1 MTENELLHYGVLGMK
16 WGVKKARKSSDT
28 VDETRRKSNTQN
40 SNTQNSNTQ
49 KFNTQKSNTQNSNTK
64 QQSKKFVTKKQKQ
77 KQIMEDLNSMSD
89 KELRERLNR
98 MQMEQQYIRMMTP
111 EKSAAKKQV
120 EQFLI
125 NEGRNLAS
133 QMLREQ
139 IRKQTN
145 KK

>member
-28 VDETRRKSNTQN
+28 VDETRKKSNTQN
-40 SNTQNSNTQ
+40 S
-49 KFNTQKSNTQNSNTK
+49 NTQKSNTQNSNTK
-64 QQSKKFVTKKQKQ
+64 QQSKKFITKKQKQ

>member
-16 WGVKKARKSSDT
+16 WGVKKARKTSDT

-49 KFNTQKSNTQNSNTK
+49 KSNTQNSNTK
-64 QQSKKFVTKKQKQ
+64 QQSKKFVTKKQRQ

>member
-1 MTENELLHYGVLGMK
+1 MTEYELRHYGVLGMK
-16 WGVKKARKSSDT
+16 WGKRKASNNVSSNT
-28 VDETRRKSNTQN
+28 NINTRSNTQSHQTTNN
-40 SNTQNSNTQ
+40 SNNR
-49 KFNTQKSNTQNSNTK
+49 
-64 QQSKKFVTKKQKQ
+64 QQSKKIVTKRQMQ
-77 KQIMEDLNSMSD
+77 KQIIKDLNSMSD
-89 KELRERLNR
+89 KELRDRLNR

-133 QMLREQ
+133 QMLRKQ
-139 IRKQTN
+139 IINQT

>member
-40 SNTQNSNTQ
+40 SNTQ
-49 KFNTQKSNTQNSNTK
+49 KSNTQNSNTK
-64 QQSKKFVTKKQKQ
+64 QQSKKFVTKKQRQ

-125 NEGRNLAS
+125 NEGRNIAS

>member
-16 WGVKKARKSSDT
+16 WGVKKARKSSNT

-40 SNTQNSNTQ
+40 S
-49 KFNTQKSNTQNSNTK
+49 NTQKSNTQNSNTK

>member
-40 SNTQNSNTQ
+40 S
-49 KFNTQKSNTQNSNTK
+49 NTQKSNTQNSNTK

-98 MQMEQQYIRMMTP
+98 MQMEQQYIRLMTP